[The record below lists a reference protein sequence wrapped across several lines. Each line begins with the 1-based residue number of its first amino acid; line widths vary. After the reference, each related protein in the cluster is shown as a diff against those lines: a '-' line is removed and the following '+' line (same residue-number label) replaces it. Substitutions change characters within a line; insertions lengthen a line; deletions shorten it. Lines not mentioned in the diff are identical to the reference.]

1 LKANR
6 KLPTKKISYEDAK
19 FESVISELKLLEQ
32 VRQDFVANVSHE
44 LRTPLSNI
52 KGYAET
58 LLDGALE
65 DKENA
70 RDFLNII
77 YKESDRLSKLIDDLL
92 DLSKIESG
100 KMKMTFAPIEFK
112 PIANRVIDVLKKF
125 AVDKSINV
133 IASIPDDLP
142 KLMGDENRITQAL
155 LNLVDNA
162 IKYTPINGSVS
173 INASLQGK
181 FVRIDVKDTGI
192 GIPKKDIPRIFE
204 RFYRVDKARSR
215 ELGGTGLGLSI
226 AKHLIQSHGGD
237 IQVISSPSKGSTFTF
252 TVPIA

>member
-1 LKANR
+1 LKTD
-6 KLPTKKISYEDAK
+6 KKIQQKKISYEEAK
-19 FESVISELKLLEQ
+19 LESVISELKLLEQ

-58 LLDGALE
+58 LLDGALD
-65 DKENA
+65 DKKNA
-70 RDFLNII
+70 KDFLNII

-100 KMKMTFAPIEFK
+100 KMKMVIKPLELR
-112 PIANRVIDVLKKF
+112 PIAVRVIDILKKF
-125 AVDKSINV
+125 ATDKSINISV
-133 IASIPDDLP
+133 SIPEDLP
-142 KLMGDENRITQAL
+142 RLLGDENRITQAL
-155 LNLVDNA
+155 INLVDNA
-162 IKYTPINGSVS
+162 IKYTA
-173 INASLQGK
+173 ASGAVKISASKQDG
-181 FVRIDVKDTGI
+181 FVKIDVTDTGM

-226 AKHLIQSHGGD
+226 VKHIAQSHGGD
-237 IQVISSPSKGSTFTF
+237 VLVISTLGKGSTFSF
-252 TVPIA
+252 TIPAA